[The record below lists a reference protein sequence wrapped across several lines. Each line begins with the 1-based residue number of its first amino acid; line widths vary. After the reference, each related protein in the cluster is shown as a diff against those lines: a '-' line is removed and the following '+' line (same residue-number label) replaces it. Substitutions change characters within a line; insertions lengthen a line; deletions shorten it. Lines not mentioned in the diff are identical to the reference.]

1 MVISNGRVI
10 DPETG
15 LDAIRN
21 VGIDGSTVESVSESV
36 LDGKKVVDATG
47 FIVCPGFIDLHSHG
61 QDEENYQLQARDGV
75 TSALELEVGTSDV
88 DRWYAQRD
96 GKTLI
101 NYGASVGHIPVR
113 MSVMKDPAD
122 FIPVGDAAHKP
133 ATPSEIGEMSK
144 MVRFGLQRGAIAV
157 GMGIMYTPAA
167 THWEILEIFR
177 ASSGSG
183 ASCHVHLR
191 GHGFSKISGGVSS
204 VQEVLAASVIT
215 RVPLHVVHI
224 ASTGLGAT
232 SQMLQVIKEARSR
245 GIDITTECYPYSAG
259 MTGIEAATFDGNWK
273 QNMGIDYGD
282 LEWAETGER
291 LTEESF
297 NRYRETGGM
306 VILHMIPES
315 VVDTAV
321 NSPLTSIASD
331 GYIKRGKGHPRTAG
345 TYSRVLG
352 KYVRCGDLTMVS
364 AIRKMS
370 LMPAQR
376 LETRVPMMK
385 QKGRL
390 QLGSDADIVIF
401 DPETISDMSTY
412 QQPTVPSRGIHHVLV
427 NGIQVVNKSKLVD
440 NTVPGCPIR
449 APLS

>member
-1 MVISNGRVI
+1 
-10 DPETG
+10 
-15 LDAIRN
+15 
-21 VGIDGSTVESVSESV
+21 
-36 LDGKKVVDATG
+36 
-47 FIVCPGFIDLHSHG
+47 
-61 QDEENYQLQARDGV
+61 
-75 TSALELEVGTSDV
+75 
-88 DRWYAQRD
+88 
-96 GKTLI
+96 
-101 NYGASVGHIPVR
+101 
-113 MSVMKDPAD
+113 
-122 FIPVGDAAHKP
+122 
-133 ATPSEIGEMSK
+133 
-144 MVRFGLQRGAIAV
+144 
-157 GMGIMYTPAA
+157 
-167 THWEILEIFR
+167 
-177 ASSGSG
+177 
-183 ASCHVHLR
+183 
-191 GHGFSKISGGVSS
+191 
-204 VQEVLAASVIT
+204 
-215 RVPLHVVHI
+215 
-224 ASTGLGAT
+224 
-232 SQMLQVIKEARSR
+232 MLQVIKEARSR